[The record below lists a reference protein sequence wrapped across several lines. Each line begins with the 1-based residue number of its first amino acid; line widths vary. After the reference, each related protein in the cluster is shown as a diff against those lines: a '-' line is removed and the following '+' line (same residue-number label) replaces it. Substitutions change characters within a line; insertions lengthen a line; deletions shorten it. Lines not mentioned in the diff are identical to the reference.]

1 MSLEPIFLWM
11 NRLPLS
17 EYIRESA
24 YVSPVNNLV
33 HLLSMVTFIGALALV
48 DLRLLNTGMRQQ
60 PLKQVAKAALPWLV
74 GGFMGLLV
82 TGFIALTGTAMA
94 QYTNRV
100 FWLKMYILLAAMIF
114 TATVR
119 HKVTMADEARVG
131 PFWSMLVGVISL
143 ALWTS
148 VAVAARMIMFLR

>member
-1 MSLEPIFLWM
+1 MSLEPFFLWM

-17 EYIRESA
+17 AYIRESA

-33 HLLSMVTFIGALALV
+33 HLLSMVTFIGALAIV
-48 DLRLLNTGMRQQ
+48 DLRLLHTGKRQQ
-60 PLKQVAKAALPWLV
+60 SVRQVARGAQPWLI
-74 GGFMGLLV
+74 GGFLGLLV
-82 TGFIALTGTAMA
+82 TGFVALTGTAMA

-114 TATVR
+114 T
-119 HKVTMADEARVG
+119 VTIRRQVTLADEARVG
-131 PFWSMLVGVISL
+131 PFWGRLVGLVSI

-148 VAVAARMIMFLR
+148 VAVAARLIMFLR

>member
-1 MSLEPIFLWM
+1 MSLEPFFLWM

-17 EYIRESA
+17 AYIRESA

-33 HLLSMVTFIGALALV
+33 HLLSMVTFIGALAIV

-60 PLKQVAKAALPWLV
+60 SVRQVARGAQPWLI
-74 GGFMGLLV
+74 GGFLGLLV
-82 TGFIALTGTAMA
+82 TGFVALTGTAMA

-114 TATVR
+114 TVTIR
-119 HKVTMADEARVG
+119 RQVTMADEARVG
-131 PFWSMLVGVISL
+131 PFWGRLVGLVSI

-148 VAVAARMIMFLR
+148 VAVAARLIMFLR

>member
-1 MSLEPIFLWM
+1 MSLEPFFLWM

-17 EYIRESA
+17 DYIRESA
-24 YVSPVNNLV
+24 YVSPANNLL

-48 DLRLLNTGMRQQ
+48 DLRLLNAGMRQQ
-60 PLKQVAKAALPWLV
+60 PVKQVARGAQPWLI
-74 GGFMGLLV
+74 GGFLGLLV

-114 TATVR
+114 TVTIR
-119 HKVTMADEARVG
+119 RQVTMADEARVG
-131 PFWSMLVGVISL
+131 PFWGRLVGLVSI

-148 VAVAARMIMFLR
+148 VAVAARLIMFLR

>member
-1 MSLEPIFLWM
+1 MSLEPFFLWM

-17 EYIRESA
+17 AYIRESA

-33 HLLSMVTFIGALALV
+33 HLLSMVTFIGALAIV

-60 PLKQVAKAALPWLV
+60 SVRQVARGAQPWLI
-74 GGFMGLLV
+74 GGFLGLLV
-82 TGFIALTGTAMA
+82 TGFVALTGTAMA

-114 TATVR
+114 TVTIR
-119 HKVTMADEARVG
+119 RQVTMADEARVG
-131 PFWSMLVGVISL
+131 PFWGRLVGLVSIV
-143 ALWTS
+143 LWTS
-148 VAVAARMIMFLR
+148 VAVTARLIMFLR

>member
-60 PLKQVAKAALPWLV
+60 PLKQVAQAALPWLV
-74 GGFMGLLV
+74 GGFLGLLV

-131 PFWSMLVGVISL
+131 PLWSMLVGFISL

>member
-1 MSLEPIFLWM
+1 
-11 NRLPLS
+11 
-17 EYIRESA
+17 
-24 YVSPVNNLV
+24 
-33 HLLSMVTFIGALALV
+33 
-48 DLRLLNTGMRQQ
+48 
-60 PLKQVAKAALPWLV
+60 LKQVAQAALPWLV
-74 GGFMGLLV
+74 GGFLGLLV

-131 PFWSMLVGVISL
+131 PLWSMLVGFISL

>member
-1 MSLEPIFLWM
+1 MSLEPFFLWM
-11 NRLPLS
+11 NSLPLS
-17 EYIRESA
+17 AYIRESA

-48 DLRLLNTGMRQQ
+48 DLRLLNAGMRQQ
-60 PLKQVAKAALPWLV
+60 PLKQVARGAQPWLV

-100 FWLKMYILLAAMIF
+100 FWLTMYILLAALIF
-114 TATVR
+114 TATVL
-119 HKVTMADEARVG
+119 HKETMADEARVG
-131 PFWSMLVGVISL
+131 PFWGMLVGFVSL

-148 VAVAARMIMFLR
+148 VAEAARLIMFLR